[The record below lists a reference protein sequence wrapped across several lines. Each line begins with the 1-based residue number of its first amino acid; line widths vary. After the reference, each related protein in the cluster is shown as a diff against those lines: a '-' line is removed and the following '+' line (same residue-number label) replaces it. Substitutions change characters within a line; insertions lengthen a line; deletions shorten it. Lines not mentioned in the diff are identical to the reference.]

1 MATLESGVSQ
11 NSSLPGYCSGV
22 TEQNNTLDQGY
33 SHMPTTE
40 GRTDKYRRLDTELSP
55 RRLPVILETALAGHE
70 MDIDKDSQLPGDAN
84 GTETDGSDQMSRSV
98 DKMEIDEASQQP
110 QSREAMDVDQVSHV
124 SSTREISKFV
134 SWVSDVDV
142 DTANRSIWSVSSH
155 YQEGLAQ
162 WNFTP
167 GSQASLQ
174 WLNYPGRG
182 VKRYSVSHS
191 DEDPSLVLLASA
203 SGTITACRFQFQY
216 QPVYSYAVLNYG
228 VLNQPAPV
236 PRGPTKNQSFY
247 GLGDGPEGLRAL
259 YYYKDITEMQR
270 PCFTPT
276 TGPVAWNLAS
286 DMCKA
291 ALHQNEYRDWS
302 PHICCATPRNSCPTG
317 GLLIRTILLK
327 NKAFMPTWRE
337 DPALAPAGAFR
348 FGAAVVF
355 AEMHAFS
362 AKHARVIAS
371 N

>member
-55 RRLPVILETALAGHE
+55 RVNTGISYPDRHGIRPPGFPLFAVEQGKSPFEWHIPNSWSKTRVAQWLDDVPERFTESAPIRKPQRLPVILETALARHE

-84 GTETDGSDQMSRSV
+84 GIETDGSGQLSRSV
-98 DKMEIDEASQQP
+98 DKMEIDEASQQC
-110 QSREAMDVDQVSHV
+110 QSWEAMDVDQVSHV

-134 SWVSDVDV
+134 SWVSDVNV
-142 DTANRSIWSVSSH
+142 DTANRSIWSVRPSSDTSTWERIGSDVQEDVEMTDWCYSCIGGELCLFSGYHLGGYYKASKPEPEPNSNSKPSPISHSQSGIAGTPPALLGSWRSLQVSSH

-216 QPVYSYAVLNYG
+216 QPVY
-228 VLNQPAPV
+228 
-236 PRGPTKNQSFY
+236 
-247 GLGDGPEGLRAL
+247 
-259 YYYKDITEMQR
+259 
-270 PCFTPT
+270 
-276 TGPVAWNLAS
+276 
-286 DMCKA
+286 
-291 ALHQNEYRDWS
+291 
-302 PHICCATPRNSCPTG
+302 
-317 GLLIRTILLK
+317 
-327 NKAFMPTWRE
+327 
-337 DPALAPAGAFR
+337 
-348 FGAAVVF
+348 
-355 AEMHAFS
+355 
-362 AKHARVIAS
+362 
-371 N
+371 